1 MFLAAEDINN
11 LGRLKPPSLKIKTLN
26 IITVYVLNLLFYGL
40 TAINSVGYYHADEHY
55 QTIEFSGFLR
65 GTHTLD
71 EMPWEYSN
79 RMRSALLPTAAYGII
94 SIANAV
100 GVGNPFTIA
109 ATMRLLTAFFALFV
123 VFRFA
128 RHLNRRLNFHDQY
141 QALLPLSFLLW
152 FMPFLAVRFS
162 SETWG
167 GLLFLL
173 GLLPFISAA
182 PNTSRKT
189 YALTGLLFGLSML
202 CRFQMGFAIT
212 GWLIWFVMHRKSE
225 LNGLLS
231 SLGALLLTLL
241 AGALLDGWFYGEPT
255 FALFNYVYAFFE
267 NTAPS
272 DFDSS
277 LWYSYI
283 DLTLR
288 GMGAAI
294 ALPILAAWL
303 YLVFRKPFHVL
314 SLTTVMFIVAHAAV
328 GHKEL
333 RFLMPMAFLLP
344 AILVEVVSDLA
355 TMLQKTRQRRF
366 LRFGLGVLLAIQ
378 LPGLF
383 AMAITPAGQGYGG
396 TMHYLRAN
404 YLNQRVN
411 IISPKWANPFDP
423 WGGLPAKF
431 YCWDGLQL
439 TALANLCDL
448 NADQL
453 DSTSVNVVVIRTID
467 RTKAACGDPL
477 SVFQAALEAESLS
490 PWVHYLARHY
500 RGFNHEH
507 TLEVWRIRT
516 H

>member
-1 MFLAAEDINN
+1 
-11 LGRLKPPSLKIKTLN
+11 
-26 IITVYVLNLLFYGL
+26 
-40 TAINSVGYYHADEHY
+40 
-55 QTIEFSGFLR
+55 
-65 GTHTLD
+65 
-71 EMPWEYSN
+71 
-79 RMRSALLPTAAYGII
+79 
-94 SIANAV
+94 
-100 GVGNPFTIA
+100 
-109 ATMRLLTAFFALFV
+109 
-123 VFRFA
+123 
-128 RHLNRRLNFHDQY
+128 
-141 QALLPLSFLLW
+141 
-152 FMPFLAVRFS
+152 MPFLAVRFS

-182 PNTSRKT
+182 PNSSRKT
-189 YALTGLLFGLSML
+189 YVLTGLLFGLSML
-202 CRFQMGFAIT
+202 CRFQMGFAIA
-212 GWLIWFVMHRKSE
+212 GWLIWFVMHRKNE
-225 LNGLLS
+225 LNALLL
-231 SLGALLLTLL
+231 SLGALLLTLI

-255 FALFNYVYAFFE
+255 FALFNYVNAFFE

-277 LWYSYI
+277 PWYTYI

-344 AILVEVVSDLA
+344 AILVEVVFDLA

-378 LPGLF
+378 LPGLV

-396 TMHYLRAN
+396 TMN
-404 YLNQRVN
+404 YLHARYADQKLNVIGPR
-411 IISPKWANPFDP
+411 WANPFDP

-439 TALANLCDL
+439 TAFANLCDL
-448 NADQL
+448 NPEQL
-453 DSTSVNVVVIRTID
+453 DSASINVVVIRTID
-467 RTKAACGDPL
+467 RTKAACVNPL
-477 SVFQAALEAESLS
+477 SVFHATHEAESLS
-490 PWVHYLARHY
+490 PWVRFLARHY

-507 TLEVWRIRT
+507 ALEVWRVEPR
-516 H
+516 